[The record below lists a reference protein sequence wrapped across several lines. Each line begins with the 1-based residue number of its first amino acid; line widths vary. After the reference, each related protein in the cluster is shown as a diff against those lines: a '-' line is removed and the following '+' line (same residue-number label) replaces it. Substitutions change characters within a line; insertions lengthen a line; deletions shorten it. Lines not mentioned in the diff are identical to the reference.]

1 MTEEHRK
8 APEELV
14 QAFARKLRDI
24 RESSGLAYQ
33 EIERRSGCPHEQL
46 HAATRGDMWLDWKTV
61 EAFATACGGDI
72 EELRT
77 EWRATNAALGDNAAK
92 FRHEPLS
99 GKSSEAASVNADAP
113 SEERPHRVG
122 RLRRVVVV
130 LGAVIALIA
139 VVAISALSLGG
150 GAHERPDGTA
160 SPTSSTRLDP
170 TPTPSSPEQTST
182 SVRQSGSQDPPT
194 SRTPTS
200 EEPTKDTRTTTQVP
214 TDTPQDPDRLEDPG
228 RLDNKQEDE
237 VVELVQQNQYP
248 WRDIEYWR
256 RDTSRPGEVQIDA
269 QGVFTNLGAKLTIIA
284 DTPLANRDRCA
295 GATGWR
301 DRIEFSELHVGS
313 QLCAL
318 SRVSHY
324 ASMEIRLL
332 PGSPGSNGSF
342 IFYGITWWG

>member
-8 APEELV
+8 APKELV
-14 QAFARKLRDI
+14 QAFGRKLRDI
-24 RESSGLAYQ
+24 RESSGLSYQ
-33 EIERRSGCPHEQL
+33 EIERQSGCPHEQL
-46 HAATRGDMWLDWKTV
+46 HAATRGDTWLDLKTV
-61 EAFATACGGDI
+61 EDFATACGGDI
-72 EELRT
+72 EELRA

-92 FRHEPLS
+92 FRYEPLS
-99 GKSSEAASVNADAP
+99 AESSKAASAAADAP
-113 SEERPHRVG
+113 SEERPHHVG

-160 SPTSSTRLDP
+160 SPTSSARLEP

-194 SRTPTS
+194 SGTPTS
-200 EEPTKDTRTTTQVP
+200 EEPTRDTRTTTQGP
-214 TDTPQDPDRLEDPG
+214 TDTPPDPARLEDPG